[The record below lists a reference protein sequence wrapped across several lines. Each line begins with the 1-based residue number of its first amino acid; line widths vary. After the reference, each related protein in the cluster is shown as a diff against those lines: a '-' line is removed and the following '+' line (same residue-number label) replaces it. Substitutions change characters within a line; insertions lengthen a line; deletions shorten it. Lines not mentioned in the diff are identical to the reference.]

1 MHPRDEGPS
10 TRNDAVVGP
19 SLGME
24 RTVIAADAPLREVA
38 EGDLGFEAFFRV
50 ENPALYRRLWLI
62 TGNRSEAEDIM
73 QESFLKLWERWDRVG
88 EIHDPT
94 GYLYRTAMNIFR
106 RRYRR
111 GVLAIRKGL
120 AMTPAE
126 DEFARAEDRQVV
138 RRILSTL
145 TPRQRAALVLTE
157 MLGFTSEEAGRALG
171 IKAGTVRALA
181 HQGRGAFAQAMGGDD
196 A

>member
-1 MHPRDEGPS
+1 
-10 TRNDAVVGP
+10 
-19 SLGME
+19 ME
-24 RTVIAADAPLREVA
+24 RPLVVDEDAARAVEVA
-38 EGDLGFEAFFRV
+38 GGDQGFEAFFRT
-50 ENPALYRRLWLI
+50 ESAALYRRLWLI

-73 QESFLKLWERWDRVG
+73 QESFLKLWERWDRV
-88 EIHDPT
+88 EIRDPSA
-94 GYLYRTAMNIFR
+94 YLYRTAMNLFR

-111 GVLAIRKGL
+111 GKLAIRKAF

-126 DEFARAEDRQVV
+126 DEFARADDRQTV

-171 IKAGTVRALA
+171 VKAGTVRALA
-181 HQGRGAFAQAMGGDD
+181 YQGRDAFARAMGGDD

>member
-1 MHPRDEGPS
+1 MSPS
-10 TRNDAVVGP
+10 
-19 SLGME
+19 SGME
-24 RTVIAADAPLREVA
+24 RTVVAADAYPREVSGG
-38 EGDLGFEAFFRV
+38 ELGFEEFFRV

-62 TGNRSEAEDIM
+62 TGDRSEAEDIM
-73 QESFLKLWERWDRVG
+73 QEAFLKLWERWERVG
-88 EIHDPT
+88 EIHDPA

-111 GVLAIRKGL
+111 GILAIRRSL

-171 IKAGTVRALA
+171 IRAGTVRALA
-181 HQGRGAFAQAMGGDD
+181 HQGRAAFAQAMGGHD

>member
-1 MHPRDEGPS
+1 MAHDMREQ
-10 TRNDAVVGP
+10 
-19 SLGME
+19 
-24 RTVIAADAPLREVA
+24 LREDIGFA
-38 EGDLGFEAFFRV
+38 EPRISQILRPFQEFFRV

-73 QESFLKLWERWDRVG
+73 QESFLKLWERWDRVDQ
-88 EIHDPT
+88 IRDPT

-111 GVLAIRKGL
+111 GMLALRRAL

-171 IKAGTVRALA
+171 VKASTVRALA
-181 HQGRGAFAQAMGGDD
+181 HQGRAAFATTMGGED